1 MIYGLSRDYDRVW
14 KLIQQG
20 EKLAC
25 WVNRDICNRGIAY
38 ACHEDWCHS
47 TKIQDYQTR
56 YFYVFDQDHGNDVF
70 TLFLEKCTEL
80 NIEFYLP
87 LPADTL
93 VMSAELFEEVARK
106 VVKKSIGDPLDELI
120 KKVESIV

>member
-1 MIYGLSRDYDRVW
+1 MIV
-14 KLIQQG
+14 
-20 EKLAC
+20 A
-25 WVNRDICNRGIAY
+25 RG
-38 ACHEDWCHS
+38 
-47 TKIQDYQTR
+47 TQ
-56 YFYVFDQDHGNDVF
+56 YVYLFEEQNNFDDF
-70 TLFLEKCTEL
+70 AKRCTEL
-80 NIEFYLP
+80 SAEFYLP